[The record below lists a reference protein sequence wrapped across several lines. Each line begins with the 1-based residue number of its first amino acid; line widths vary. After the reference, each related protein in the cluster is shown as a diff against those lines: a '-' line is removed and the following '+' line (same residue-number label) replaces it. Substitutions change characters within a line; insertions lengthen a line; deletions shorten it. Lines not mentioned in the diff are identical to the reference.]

1 MPKQRLSILYAA
13 PGHALLSTS
22 GPTRNI
28 LSLAEPLSQ
37 WADVT
42 VAFRHLLEPV
52 KTGAFKVMS
61 IEAPASGSGEALA
74 SGSGGT
80 SGRADDVAARGLNPL
95 SHVAYLRVLRSFA
108 QQWAGSFDVVLEKGW
123 RLSGCLSAAFRAH
136 GVPGILI
143 ENDVRHWHEPIRGVR
158 ARAKYLLHLAAQGV
172 AGAASR
178 RMPLIISETHELKTM
193 LVEQRGIAE
202 PQVAVIGLGVDHQRF
217 CPRDQQEARRQ
228 LGIRRDACVLLY
240 VGGLDTYHD
249 LGPLLE
255 AAASEVSPFEVHV
268 VGDGVSRPRYKRLA
282 ERACVPVRFHGQ
294 QPHELVPLFIAASD
308 LCLAPYNTAA
318 FHDQRVPFSTLK
330 IPEYMACARP
340 VVSVPSGHIE
350 DLIADRVSGFLV
362 PNEASAWLAF
372 LRELPVRSRL
382 AEMGSEAAR
391 AVADVSWE
399 NTAAQYLDVS
409 QRLVEKQSAR
419 QRVR

>member
-1 MPKQRLSILYAA
+1 MSRKRLSILYAA

-22 GPTRNI
+22 GSTRNI
-28 LSLAEPLSQ
+28 LSLVEPLSQ

-42 VAFRHLLEPV
+42 VAFRHLHEPV
-52 KTGAFKVMS
+52 KTDAFRVIS
-61 IEAPASGSGEALA
+61 IETLA
-74 SGSGGT
+74 SGGGT
-80 SGRADDVAARGLNPL
+80 LPPGGTHGRTDDVTARGLNPL

-108 QQWAGSFDVVLEKGW
+108 RQWADSFDVVFEKGW

-143 ENDVRHWHEPIRGVR
+143 ENDVRHWHESVRGGR
-158 ARAKYLLHLAAQGV
+158 AMAKYVLHLAAQGV

-178 RMPLIISETHELKTM
+178 RVPVIISETCELKTM

-202 PQVAVIGLGVDHQRF
+202 SRVEVIGLGVDHQRF
-217 CPRDQQEARRQ
+217 CPMDQQTARQQ
-228 LGIRRDACVLLY
+228 LGLQPDACVLLY
-240 VGGLDTYHD
+240 VGGLDMYHD
-249 LGPLLE
+249 LGPMLE
-255 AAASEVSPFEVHV
+255 AAASEGPPFEVHV
-268 VGDGVSRPRYKRLA
+268 VGDGVSRSHYEEPAKRA
-282 ERACVPVRFHGQ
+282 RVPVCFHGQ
-294 QPHELVPLFIAASD
+294 QPHERVPLFIAASD
-308 LCLAPYNTAA
+308 VCLAPYNTAA

-350 DLIADRVSGFLV
+350 DLIEDGESGFLV
-362 PNEASAWLAF
+362 PNEPSSWLAF
-372 LRELPVRSRL
+372 LQALPSRSRL
-382 AEMGSEAAR
+382 AEMGREAAR

-409 QRLVEKQSAR
+409 RRLVAEQPAAR
-419 QRVR
+419 ASV